1 MEENKRSLRSTVIGG
16 IIFTVLV
23 LGIVVTAII
32 SSQSQ
37 TAEETIPPVTQEAT
51 ATISTEASAPT
62 EPTMSEEERNQLI
75 RESIDNAVADWISG
89 TLTFDE
95 AAAILNEIQ
104 SASDAELS
112 EYAST
117 QLAYITLENNGNL
130 ALALALEQLEAE
142 EYPEVFEALNS
153 IDAAYSRYEEA
164 SALYVACT
172 DSVLDA
178 VSNPNSKEEF
188 ETYIQLLDIC
198 YAQFKAKEFLNRK
211 EELEEELVVFLD
223 VTETIDLATARFD
236 AKEIEE
242 AFILLALGLEKYPD
256 NERLATTLVDYR
268 DHYIITVTK
277 RAIELCEKEEYKEA
291 LSIVETAIGEYDCE
305 EFQMLLE
312 AIKEEKS
319 FLYRLKNDVVDAF
332 TSLSSGWKEEE
343 FDVKQTA
350 NDAGAYIV
358 KSGEKLA
365 LGDYSEEDIT
375 LLSFSGNVAASLMG
389 ADLLF
394 DLRDLSYDVTH
405 WGEEEYFTVWLAA
418 DVVALLPVI
427 GVVKYISHFKTA
439 ANSIEAGSELVDSVA
454 DISKNA
460 ENTAELVDTIKDVAK
475 TGDNIIEAV
484 DNAKDAARAGEAAK
498 DVVADVVKGYTLI
511 ETVNQK
517 LLGKAHEI
525 TGIKFKLSEIELSD
539 GRKLK
544 GVFPVFESYADIQ
557 LPKDLYKASFPKQQ
571 QNCLEQLQKQLKN
584 PFSKL
589 RKNFTAE
596 QLEDIANGILPDG
609 FTWHHNEKEGLMQL
623 VDTLTHDKT
632 GHTGGMNIWG
642 IGY

>member
-525 TGIKFKLSEIELSD
+525 TGIKFKLSEIEFSD

>member
-75 RESIDNAVADWISG
+75 RDSIDKAVADWISG

-104 SASDAELS
+104 SASNAELS
-112 EYAST
+112 EYANT
-117 QLAYITLENNGNL
+117 QLAYITLENSCNF
-130 ALALALEQLEAE
+130 ALALAQEKLEAE
-142 EYPEVFEALNS
+142 EYPEVFKALNS
-153 IDAAYSRYEEA
+153 IDATYSRYEEV
-164 SALYVACT
+164 SALYVTCKAN
-172 DSVLDA
+172 VLDA
-178 VSNPNSKEEF
+178 VSDPNSKEEF
-188 ETYIQLLDIC
+188 EAYIQLLDTC
-198 YAQFKAKEFLNRK
+198 YAQYKAEEFLNRK

-332 TSLSSGWKEEE
+332 TSLSNGWKEEE
-343 FDVKQTA
+343 FDVKQAA

-394 DLRDLSYDVTH
+394 DLRDP
-405 WGEEEYFTVWLAA
+405 G
-418 DVVALLPVI
+418 
-427 GVVKYISHFKTA
+427 
-439 ANSIEAGSELVDSVA
+439 
-454 DISKNA
+454 
-460 ENTAELVDTIKDVAK
+460 
-475 TGDNIIEAV
+475 
-484 DNAKDAARAGEAAK
+484 
-498 DVVADVVKGYTLI
+498 
-511 ETVNQK
+511 
-517 LLGKAHEI
+517 
-525 TGIKFKLSEIELSD
+525 
-539 GRKLK
+539 
-544 GVFPVFESYADIQ
+544 FE
-557 LPKDLYKASFPKQQ
+557 P
-571 QNCLEQLQKQLKN
+571 
-584 PFSKL
+584 
-589 RKNFTAE
+589 
-596 QLEDIANGILPDG
+596 
-609 FTWHHNEKEGLMQL
+609 
-623 VDTLTHDKT
+623 
-632 GHTGGMNIWG
+632 
-642 IGY
+642 